1 MSQETT
7 PVRPDRMAPHSVE
20 AEEAVLGSILINP
33 EALYEVAAFLQ
44 PDDFFIVKNS
54 WVWEAILRIQERN
67 DEIDYLTVI
76 EELRQQGRL
85 TELGGPA
92 YITYLINHTPTSI
105 YAEAYGR
112 IVERASLRR
121 KMLAA
126 ASEIAQLAH
135 EEDADINEVID
146 RAEQSLFEVTERRLN
161 KELVPI
167 RLAISDYFDRIE
179 YLYQQPDVPR
189 GVTTGFTD
197 LDRLLG
203 GLQKS
208 DLCIV
213 AGRPGMGKT
222 SWLLSVALNAARAI
236 KGRIAIFSM
245 EMSNEQIVQRLVSS
259 ETGIGTHVL
268 RQGQLDDRGW
278 NLFVEATGNLSG
290 LRIYLDDTPALSPIQ
305 MRTKCRRLYNEYGLD
320 LIMVD
325 YLQLMSSGTGRQEN
339 RVQEIS
345 FISRHLKQIAREL
358 NVPVLAAA
366 QLSRAVEQR
375 QDKRPQLSDLR
386 ESGSI
391 EQDADVV
398 MFIYRDEVYNENTDK
413 LNQADIIVAK
423 HRNGPTGTVALFFR
437 KELTQFANMRKDS
450 IDLAGF

>member
-1 MSQETT
+1 
-7 PVRPDRMAPHSVE
+7 
-20 AEEAVLGSILINP
+20 
-33 EALYEVAAFLQ
+33 
-44 PDDFFIVKNS
+44 
-54 WVWEAILRIQERN
+54 
-67 DEIDYLTVI
+67 
-76 EELRQQGRL
+76 
-85 TELGGPA
+85 
-92 YITYLINHTPTSI
+92 
-105 YAEAYGR
+105 
-112 IVERASLRR
+112 
-121 KMLAA
+121 
-126 ASEIAQLAH
+126 
-135 EEDADINEVID
+135 
-146 RAEQSLFEVTERRLN
+146 
-161 KELVPI
+161 
-167 RLAISDYFDRIE
+167 
-179 YLYQQPDVPR
+179 
-189 GVTTGFTD
+189 
-197 LDRLLG
+197 
-203 GLQKS
+203 
-208 DLCIV
+208 
-213 AGRPGMGKT
+213 MGKT

>member
-1 MSQETT
+1 MGKERSAIAKPPAPVVSCPST
-7 PVRPDRMAPHSVE
+7 PRS
-20 AEEAVLGSILINP
+20 
-33 EALYEVAAFLQ
+33 
-44 PDDFFIVKNS
+44 
-54 WVWEAILRIQERN
+54 
-67 DEIDYLTVI
+67 
-76 EELRQQGRL
+76 RQ
-85 TELGGPA
+85 TFSSNA
-92 YITYLINHTPTSI
+92 
-105 YAEAYGR
+105 
-112 IVERASLRR
+112 RASSSF
-121 KMLAA
+121 AA
-126 ASEIAQLAH
+126 ESSA
-135 EEDADINEVID
+135 
-146 RAEQSLFEVTERRLN
+146 
-161 KELVPI
+161 
-167 RLAISDYFDRIE
+167 
-179 YLYQQPDVPR
+179 
-189 GVTTGFTD
+189 
-197 LDRLLG
+197 
-203 GLQKS
+203 
-208 DLCIV
+208 
-213 AGRPGMGKT
+213 
-222 SWLLSVALNAARAI
+222 
-236 KGRIAIFSM
+236 
-245 EMSNEQIVQRLVSS
+245 S